1 MSPERS
7 RYNLTMKSPVRIF
20 EDEFGHR
27 SHTLAAAA
35 AEAGHLSDILPFT
48 LPGTDKVTSKD
59 VMFLIEL
66 S

>member
-7 RYNLTMKSPVRIF
+7 RYNLTLESPDMIF

-48 LPGTDKVTSKD
+48 LPGTDKVTSK
-59 VMFLIEL
+59 VAMFLIKL

>member
-1 MSPERS
+1 
-7 RYNLTMKSPVRIF
+7 MKSPVRIF

-48 LPGTDKVTSKD
+48 LPGTDKVTSMD

-66 S
+66 N